1 MATTTAA
8 NSLSGVGSGID
19 TTALVTGL
27 VNADS
32 GKLNS
37 LKTKQSSTQSAIST
51 LSDISSTLGNLKT
64 AVDALTTSTGVGSYS
79 GTSSSPAIAISTTG
93 NALPGSYSMSV
104 TQLAREQRTYSDTQT
119 SASAALGMTGTLG
132 IQIGSTTTSVDIAS
146 TDTLDQIAS
155 KINATDARAGAS
167 VFFDGTNY
175 RLQVRGLDTGKANA
189 IAFTQTGFD
198 LGLNVAANTAQKAQN
213 SIVKIDGFDVERSTN
228 QVVGAIQGVT
238 LALTAQT
245 TTPVDVTVA
254 SNPTGLE
261 TKIQAIVTAYNSV
274 LSKINTAAGH
284 GATKASNTV
293 LASDSTLRGI
303 SNRLSSALQTVSGSS
318 KFNTLGSVGLSL
330 QKDGTLALDT
340 SKLEAA
346 LSTDPSSVATLFAGN
361 GSTTGVMTTLSKA
374 IATYNQTG
382 TGLLTQHTSNL
393 QDRITQYTDHI
404 NSEQDRL
411 DRYQTLLQKEFTQMD
426 TTVTSNNSDL
436 SYLVNLYSGSS
447 TK

>member
-8 NSLSGVGSGID
+8 NSLTGVGSGID
-19 TTALVTGL
+19 TTSLITGL

-32 GKLNS
+32 GNLNA

-51 LSDISSTLGNLKT
+51 LSDISTTLGTLQS
-64 AVDALTTSTGVGSYS
+64 AVDALTTATGVGSYS
-79 GTSSSPAIAISTTG
+79 GTSSSTAIAISTTG

-104 TQLAREQRTYSDTQT
+104 TQLAREQRTYSATQ
-119 SASAALGMTGTLG
+119 ASPSTALGMTGTLG
-132 IQIGSTTTSVDIAS
+132 IQIGSTTTNVNIAS

-155 KINATDARAGAS
+155 KINASGARTGAS

-175 RLQVRGLDTGKANA
+175 RLQIRGLDTGKDNA

-198 LGLNVAANTAQKAQN
+198 LGLNVTANTAQKAQN
-213 SIVKIDGFDVERSTN
+213 SIVQIDGFAVERSTN

-238 LALTAQT
+238 LALSAPT

-274 LSKINTAAGH
+274 LSKINNAAGH
-284 GATKASNTV
+284 GATKAGNSV

-303 SNRLSSALQTVSGSS
+303 TNRLSSTLQTVAGTG
-318 KFNTLGSVGLSL
+318 KYNTLGSVGLSL
-330 QKDGTLALDT
+330 QKDGTLALDS

-346 LSTDPSSVATLFAGN
+346 LSADPSSVATLFAGN
-361 GSTTGVMTTLSKA
+361 GSTTGVMTSLSKA
-374 IATYNQTG
+374 ITAYNQTG

-393 QDRITQYTDHI
+393 QDRITGYTDNI
-404 NSEQDRL
+404 NREQDRL
-411 DRYQTLLQKEFTQMD
+411 DQYQALLQKEFTQMD

-436 SYLVNLYSGSS
+436 SYLTNLYASS
-447 TK
+447 K